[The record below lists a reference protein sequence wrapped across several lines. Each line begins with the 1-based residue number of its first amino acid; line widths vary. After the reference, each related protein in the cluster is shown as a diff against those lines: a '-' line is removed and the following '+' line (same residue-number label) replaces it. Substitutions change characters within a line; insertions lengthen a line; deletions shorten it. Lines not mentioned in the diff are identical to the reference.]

1 MIKKEIILSHNGD
14 LNFETIGILL
24 SKLKKEMDSRGIS
37 VTLYKKVLTVMIESL
52 ENIYKYDDLINE
64 NYFPKFTIERQDNQF
79 ILTAGNPVDKKSI
92 KMLKEKID
100 CVNKLDKQELRK
112 LYRKT
117 ITDGRFSKKGGAG
130 LGFIEMAKI
139 SGNKIQYRF
148 EDINKNTSY
157 YILEVKISN

>member
-1 MIKKEIILSHNGD
+1 
-14 LNFETIGILL
+14 
-24 SKLKKEMDSRGIS
+24 
-37 VTLYKKVLTVMIESL
+37 MIESL